1 MSPDHDEPNVFVDD
15 DGLLRA
21 GGRWVALTDAQLPV
35 VRLLVSRLGSLVRND
50 ELLAAYEAGGGTATN
65 GALRPLV
72 YRLRQRL
79 APVGLELHVVR
90 NRGVLL
96 EPFQPQGPA

>member
-1 MSPDHDEPNVFVDD
+1 MSPDNDEPTVFFDD

-35 VRLLVSRLGSLVRND
+35 VQLLVARLGSLVRND
-50 ELLAAYEAGGGTATN
+50 EILAAYRMGGGTATS

-79 APVGLELHVVR
+79 APIGLELHVVR

-96 EPFQPQGPA
+96 EPSQSEGTL